1 MTVRELFEYFL
12 KDAHWVDRATTIDNI
27 HFGDENTQIIKV
39 GTGWSACAANLQAAA
54 KDGCNLFI
62 SHELPFGWER
72 RAEQQDLPAYQKCI
86 KILEENNM
94 VEMNLHD
101 TWDHYPKIG
110 IRDGFAKLLGLTDL
124 VQEMV
129 HFVRRQGFP
138 QAVQALAGKTLHE
151 EIAAAAQG
159 AGEVSVLHPGHM
171 GNAVGVKQLHGA
183 YLSLHQVDL
192 VGHQAFGVRGGDLQ
206 HGGTAVGEVNLVGG
220 VEHALGQFGDGSDGL
235 TGKGGAAQGVQGFGG
250 LMILGDA
257 HGDLRQ
263 YLSALSYLIPAG
275 CAS

>member
-27 HFGDENTQIIKV
+27 HFGDENTEIVKI

-101 TWDHYPKIG
+101 TWDHYPEIG

-124 VQEMV
+124 VQE
-129 HFVRRQGFP
+129 
-138 QAVQALAGKTLHE
+138 LDY
-151 EIAAAAQG
+151 I
-159 AGEVSVLHPGHM
+159 HPGRTEVTTGKNSLGIYRIAPTKASDFAKYM
-171 GNAVGVKQLHGA
+171 CSRMATIGAPGLCLNGETGQVVEKVAIGVGCHVPSMEAFRAGAQLLVDVYDRHTQERSRIPLAESGV
-183 YLSLHQVDL
+183 SLI
-192 VGHQAFGVRGGDLQ
+192 
-206 HGGTAVGEVNLVGG
+206 T
-220 VEHALGQFGDGSDGL
+220 VEHSMAETYAMKLMAEHITEKFGIETCYYHNEPLGTYYTL
-235 TGKGGAAQGVQGFGG
+235 
-250 LMILGDA
+250 
-257 HGDLRQ
+257 
-263 YLSALSYLIPAG
+263 
-275 CAS
+275 